1 MLFVIGFFGS
11 IINGIEFAAAE
22 PSTNKVKIITDSMYM
37 DDCNDVL
44 IVAQTF
50 LIQLKFLVIITTSI
64 MI

>member
-37 DDCNDVL
+37 DVCNEYNTGTNSAVCSELDSTTTES
-44 IVAQTF
+44 IV
-50 LIQLKFLVIITTSI
+50 
-64 MI
+64 